1 MCIKFYLT
9 LDHLIVD
16 LCSSLKTMHDKQYI
30 QLIWH
35 IHIFTSKTFYSQ
47 HYFAEHISPASLN
60 PASNQLWHLYVLR
73 GKNKML
79 CSVYYGFISFFIN
92 YQNPSNHAW
101 VLHCATSCLT
111 QVYRCLSCHGS
122 IIIVLSKHQVHMIA
136 NLNFWTCVK
145 GIRGLLTFLLWDLCS
160 YTPSEQEASL
170 QVSCSS

>member
-79 CSVYYGFISFFIN
+79 CSVYYGFISFIIN
-92 YQNPSNHAW
+92 YQNPFQ
-101 VLHCATSCLT
+101 SCLSLALCHFLSHT
-111 QVYRCLSCHGS
+111 SLSLFVMSWPDPSSSFSLSTRC
-122 IIIVLSKHQVHMIA
+122 I
-136 NLNFWTCVK
+136 W
-145 GIRGLLTFLLWDLCS
+145 LLTLIS
-160 YTPSEQEASL
+160 GP
-170 QVSCSS
+170 V